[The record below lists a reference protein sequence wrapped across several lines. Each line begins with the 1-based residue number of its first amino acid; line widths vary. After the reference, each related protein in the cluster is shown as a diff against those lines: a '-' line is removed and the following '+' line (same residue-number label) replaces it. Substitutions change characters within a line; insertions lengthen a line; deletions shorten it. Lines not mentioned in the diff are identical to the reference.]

1 MKVLIVY
8 SSRETGNSRKIAET
22 LVAADPS
29 ESVLAPAAEAPS
41 PEGFDAVV
49 LCFGIY
55 RGWPD
60 GDMIAWMKRCRG
72 KEIALFVTLGAWPDS
87 EHAFRC
93 LGRAEGLLESC
104 EVTCRFLCQ
113 GRYTEAYLEHL
124 KSIPPSEPHGWTPEK
139 EKRVLEAMK
148 HPSETD
154 CAEAAAAFRAWL
166 EQRGRGGEK
175 AEEPVRKKAVVLSV
189 FGTTVPEA
197 EKAYEILEE
206 SIRRRVDLPVFR
218 AYTSPRVRRRLNGR
232 VPSLTGV
239 LKRLVE
245 EGYTDVE
252 VVAGYLAD
260 GEEYGKVLRDLA
272 AFRRVLNVH
281 VNGPPLST
289 LASLSKF
296 LPCLW
301 EVLPE
306 ERRPGEPVIFAGHG
320 HADGRSDFAY
330 MALNSELK
338 KLDPDFHA
346 ACVEGKPDLE
356 SLLPHLRGKRVW
368 ILPFLM
374 VAGEHVR
381 TDLAGEGRES
391 WRSRLSE
398 HGFEVRTRI
407 RGLGEFPAVADSFT
421 EGVQ

>member
-1 MKVLIVY
+1 M
-8 SSRETGNSRKIAET
+8 
-22 LVAADPS
+22 
-29 ESVLAPAAEAPS
+29 
-41 PEGFDAVV
+41 
-49 LCFGIY
+49 
-55 RGWPD
+55 
-60 GDMIAWMKRCRG
+60 
-72 KEIALFVTLGAWPDS
+72 
-87 EHAFRC
+87 
-93 LGRAEGLLESC
+93 
-104 EVTCRFLCQ
+104 
-113 GRYTEAYLEHL
+113 
-124 KSIPPSEPHGWTPEK
+124 
-139 EKRVLEAMK
+139 
-148 HPSETD
+148 
-154 CAEAAAAFRAWL
+154 
-166 EQRGRGGEK
+166 
-175 AEEPVRKKAVVLSV
+175 
-189 FGTTVPEA
+189 
-197 EKAYEILEE
+197 
-206 SIRRRVDLPVFR
+206 FR

-374 VAGEHVR
+374 VAGNMSAPIWQERGGSPGAPVFPN
-381 TDLAGEGRES
+381 TD
-391 WRSRLSE
+391 SRC
-398 HGFEVRTRI
+398 GPRI